1 MQKGAGTL
9 KVRGPLQPSCLR
21 SAGAPCKKLRCQ
33 IVLACRW
40 NSQICHAPVGVV
52 ISHVRSLPARMVLGL
67 KTEPCTARQ
76 VQNRRKV
83 LKDMRWPA
91 AQAMGVKVARPC
103 QAGFSCSPAAQ
114 ACVCVCVCVCE
125 KRTAASLA
133 LMASSTSSRP
143 AASSDSGMLSATC
156 QYPCKATSRSRR
168 LAGGTAKVWY
178 VCVAVENLNGR
189 ASRLILK
196 ACGSPKSR

>member
-1 MQKGAGTL
+1 
-9 KVRGPLQPSCLR
+9 
-21 SAGAPCKKLRCQ
+21 
-33 IVLACRW
+33 
-40 NSQICHAPVGVV
+40 
-52 ISHVRSLPARMVLGL
+52 MVLGL

-76 VQNRRKV
+76 VQDRRKV

-91 AQAMGVKVARPC
+91 AQAMGVKIALSQTSSQRPC
-103 QAGFSCSPAAQ
+103 QAGFSCSPAAR
-114 ACVCVCVCVCE
+114 AYVCV
-125 KRTAASLA
+125 KHAAASLA

-143 AASSDSGMLSATC
+143 AASLDSGMLSATC
-156 QYPCKATSRSRR
+156 QYACKATRQSRR

-196 ACGSPKSR
+196 ACGSPKSL

>member
-1 MQKGAGTL
+1 MQ
-9 KVRGPLQPSCLR
+9 
-21 SAGAPCKKLRCQ
+21 
-33 IVLACRW
+33 
-40 NSQICHAPVGVV
+40 
-52 ISHVRSLPARMVLGL
+52 SLPARMVLGL
-67 KTEPCTARQ
+67 KTDPCTARQ

-114 ACVCVCVCVCE
+114 ACVCE

>member
-9 KVRGPLQPSCLR
+9 KVRGPLQPSCFR

-67 KTEPCTARQ
+67 KTDPCTARQ

-91 AQAMGVKVARPC
+91 AQAMGVKVALSQTSSQRPC
-103 QAGFSCSPAAQ
+103 QAGFSCCPAAR
-114 ACVCVCVCVCE
+114 AYVCE
-125 KRTAASLA
+125 KRAAATALQA
-133 LMASSTSSRP
+133 LMASSSSSRP
-143 AASSDSGMLSATC
+143 AASLDSGMLSATC
-156 QYPCKATSRSRR
+156 QRPCRTTSPNRH
-168 LAGGTAKVWY
+168 LAGWAAQVRY
-178 VCVAVENLNGR
+178 VCGGQYGGTR
-189 ASRLILK
+189 
-196 ACGSPKSR
+196 